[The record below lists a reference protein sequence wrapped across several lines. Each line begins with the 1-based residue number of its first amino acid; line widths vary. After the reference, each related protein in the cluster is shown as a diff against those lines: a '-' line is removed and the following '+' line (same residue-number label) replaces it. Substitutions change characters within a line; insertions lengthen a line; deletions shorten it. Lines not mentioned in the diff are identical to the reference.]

1 MWTPFRKKH
10 LEAVLDTA
18 LHAKESL
25 DFHMHKYFKEH
36 RALGSKDRLWI
47 KRGVYEIMKWK
58 GLLNAYKA
66 ESVKELVDLYSE
78 EHCPIGKNQSHLPS
92 HIQVS
97 FPKWLFKKI
106 SDSLGYEEAMIFCKI
121 SNEEAPVTIRINSQK
136 CDKEEFFTRYKDEL
150 TLTRCEF
157 AKYGFHLGKKV
168 RFDLMPDFLQGHF
181 EPQDEASQMIAEYVN
196 AKPSEHILDY
206 CAGSGGKALAF
217 APFMKGK
224 GQIHLHDIRKKPL
237 IDAKKRLNRAGIQNI
252 QIYHEKEKR
261 LASLIGHMDTVLVDA
276 PCSCSGTLR
285 RRPDQKWD
293 ITEDFLKQLI
303 VTQRD
308 ILIKAIP
315 FVKIGGLLVY
325 ATCSILKE
333 ENQMQTEFLKN
344 RKDLSFVSDYS
355 ISLKSMGADAM
366 YLSIFKKNSLV

>member
-1 MWTPFRKKH
+1 MWSPFRKKH
-10 LEAVLDTA
+10 LETVLDSA

-36 RALGSKDRLWI
+36 HALGSKDRLWI
-47 KRGVYEIMKWK
+47 KKGVYEIMKWK
-58 GLLNAYKA
+58 ALLDAFKA
-66 ESVKELVDLYSE
+66 ETVKELVDLYTGQD
-78 EHCPIGKNQSHLPS
+78 CPIGKNNSHLPS

-106 SDSLGYEEAMIFCKI
+106 SDSLGYEKAIDFCKT
-121 SNEEAPVTIRINSQK
+121 SNEEAPVTIRINTQK
-136 CDKEEFFTRYKDEL
+136 CDKEEFFKLYHEEL
-150 TLTRCEF
+150 NLTQCEF

-168 RFDLMPDFLQGHF
+168 RFDLMPDFLKGHF
-181 EPQDEASQMIAEYVN
+181 EPQDEGSQMIAEHVN
-196 AKPSEHILDY
+196 AKPSQHILDY

-224 GQIHLHDIRKKPL
+224 GQVHLHDIRKKPL

-252 QIYHEKEKR
+252 QIYHEEEKR
-261 LASLIGHMDTVLVDA
+261 LNSLKGHMDTVLVDA
-276 PCSCSGTLR
+276 PCSCSGTFR

-293 ITEDFLKQLI
+293 LTEDFLKEVVI
-303 VTQRD
+303 TQKD

-315 FVKIGGLLVY
+315 FVKQGGLLIY
-325 ATCSILKE
+325 ATCSVLKE
-333 ENQMQTEFLKN
+333 ENEEQTAFLKE
-344 RKDLSFVSDYS
+344 RKDLTFVLDHF
-355 ISLKSMGADAM
+355 IPLKQMGSDAM